1 MGRLR
6 TDPTL
11 HKNRRHL
18 GISKIST
25 RVKNASSLLFVV
37 MQQQSNKLELF
48 IDRLCSTTSTIGIE
62 QQGHVFLCNR
72 CTFKKKQIT
81 FMQSKYF
88 LIMLFCNLI
97 WLTCAPSHFSQ
108 RIYFLFAQS
117 SDSVNWTNCNYHFCI
132 LLVR

>member
-25 RVKNASSLLFVV
+25 RVKNASSLLFIV

-48 IDRLCSTTSTIGIE
+48 IKRLCLTTNTIGFE
-62 QQGHVFLCNR
+62 QQGCVLLCIR
-72 CTFKKKQIT
+72 CTFKQNKLLLCNQNTLKHVI
-81 FMQSKYF
+81 F
-88 LIMLFCNLI
+88 LIK
-97 WLTCAPSHFSQ
+97 
-108 RIYFLFAQS
+108 Y
-117 SDSVNWTNCNYHFCI
+117 D
-132 LLVR
+132 